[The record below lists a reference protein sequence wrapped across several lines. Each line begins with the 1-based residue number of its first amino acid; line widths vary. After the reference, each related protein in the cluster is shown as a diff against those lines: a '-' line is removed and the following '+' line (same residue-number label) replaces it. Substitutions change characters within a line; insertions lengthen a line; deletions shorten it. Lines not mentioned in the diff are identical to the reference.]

1 MAHTYYLPI
10 KVLHRQRIP
19 YALVWRGVRYR
30 VLHVNEPW
38 RLQDRWW
45 VSAAEADSNGGHGY
59 SDRTYYRLCCQE
71 AGAADALW
79 CDIYYDAASNVW
91 VMERVLD

>member
-1 MAHTYYLPI
+1 M
-10 KVLHRQRIP
+10 
-19 YALVWRGVRYR
+19 
-30 VLHVNEPW
+30 
-38 RLQDRWW
+38 
-45 VSAAEADSNGGHGY
+45 SAAEADSNGGHGY